1 VSVSEWREYTV
12 KELVDLKM
20 LDKPLD
26 GNHGGMHPKSSDYV
40 TSGIPFIMAND
51 LKDGKV
57 DYDCCNFITEKQAKT
72 LKKGFAKPGD
82 VLLTHKATMGR
93 TAIVDDSYP
102 YIVLT
107 PQVTYYRVLKGI
119 DNKYLKYYFD
129 SKDFQELL
137 FNWAGT
143 GSTRAYLGITEQLKL
158 PIILPPLPEQKAIA
172 ATLSALDDMIGLNN
186 QINKTLE
193 EMAQAIFKSW
203 FVDFEPFRDGEFEE
217 SEIGPIPKGWK
228 VGMLGDFV
236 EIVDNRGKTP
246 PLSDVKTEYPIIDV
260 RALSGESRVID
271 YSNCTKYVEKEIY
284 DSWFRSGHPKHL
296 DILIST
302 VGSIAEM
309 KMFYGN
315 KGCIAQNVVAF
326 RSNGI
331 SPCYLYQYLQYSKGD
346 LLSYNIGSVQPSIK
360 VTHVIKYK
368 IIVPD
373 EKTMSSFDMLM
384 ESISDQIHRNA
395 NESQILIAIR
405 DTLLPKLIS
414 GEIRVPVEEVV

>member
-1 VSVSEWREYTV
+1 VSVSEWREVTLGDVCDSVSNTHPFEKAKLIFLNTSDVY
-12 KELVDLKM
+12 
-20 LDKPLD
+20 D
-26 GNHGGMHPKSSDYV
+26 GSILHNNYSPVAEMPGQAKKSIKKGDILYSEIRPKNKRYAMVNFDASDYV
-40 TSGIPFIMAND
+40 VSTKFMVIRSNGLIVNKFLYLYLTSNEVLETLQQVAEARSGTFPQ
-51 LKDGKV
+51 
-57 DYDCCNFITEKQAKT
+57 IT
-72 LKKGFAKPGD
+72 F
-82 VLLTHKATMGR
+82 
-93 TAIVDDSYP
+93 S
-102 YIVLT
+102 
-107 PQVTYYRVLKGI
+107 QVA
-119 DNKYLKYYFD
+119 
-129 SKDFQELL
+129 E
-137 FNWAGT
+137 
-143 GSTRAYLGITEQLKL
+143 LKL
-158 PIILPPLPEQKAIA
+158 NLPPIPEQKAIA
-172 ATLSALDDMIGLNN
+172 ATLSVLDDMIELNN

-203 FVDFEPFRDGEFEE
+203 FVDFEPFKDGEFEE

>member
-1 VSVSEWREYTV
+1 VSFSDWREV
-12 KELVDLKM
+12 RIGEVISFN
-20 LDKPLD
+20 P
-26 GNHGGMHPKSSDYV
+26 SES
-40 TSGIPFIMAND
+40 
-51 LKDGKV
+51 
-57 DYDCCNFITEKQAKT
+57 
-72 LKKGFAKPGD
+72 LKKGEIAKKIAMEQLEPFTRKIANYELSQFTGGSKFRNGDTLLARITPCLENGKTAYVNILDDNEVAFGSTEFIVMRKKEKITDDMFVYYLAISPDFRNKAIQSMTGTSGRQRVQQD
-82 VLLTHKATMGR
+82 VLQSHKIM
-93 TAIVDDSYP
+93 
-102 YIVLT
+102 
-107 PQVTYYRVLKGI
+107 
-119 DNKYLKYYFD
+119 
-129 SKDFQELL
+129 
-137 FNWAGT
+137 
-143 GSTRAYLGITEQLKL
+143 
-158 PIILPPLPEQKAIA
+158 LPPLHEQKAIA
-172 ATLSALDDMIGLNN
+172 ATLSALDDMIELNN

>member
-1 VSVSEWREYTV
+1 MSVSEWREAKLCDIGEIVGGGTPSTKEESYYGGDIPWITPKDLSTHNERYIYRGERSITEEGLKNSSAKLMPKGTV
-12 KELVDLKM
+12 LFSSRAPIGYVAIAGKELCTNQGFKSLI
-20 LDKPLD
+20 
-26 GNHGGMHPKSSDYV
+26 PKNGVADSEFIYYLFKHKKSDIEAIA
-40 TSGIPFIMAND
+40 SGTTF
-51 LKDGKV
+51 LEV
-57 DYDCCNFITEKQAKT
+57 
-72 LKKGFAKPGD
+72 
-82 VLLTHKATMGR
+82 
-93 TAIVDDSYP
+93 S
-102 YIVLT
+102 
-107 PQVTYYRVLKGI
+107 
-119 DNKYLKYYFD
+119 
-129 SKDFQELL
+129 
-137 FNWAGT
+137 
-143 GSTRAYLGITEQLKL
+143 GSAMKNISIL
-158 PIILPPLPEQKAIA
+158 LPPLPEQKAIA
-172 ATLSALDDMIGLNN
+172 ATLSALDDMIELNN
-186 QINKTLE
+186 QINKNLE

-217 SEIGPIPKGWK
+217 SELGLIPKGWK

>member
-1 VSVSEWREYTV
+1 MSFSDWREVRLGDVCTYSTAKV
-12 KELVDLKM
+12 SITEINEDNYISTENM
-20 LDKPLD
+20 LPNKN
-26 GNHGGMHPKSSDYV
+26 GVVKSSGLPTVASV
-40 TSGIPFIMAND
+40 TRYFTDNVLVSNIRPYF
-51 LKDGKV
+51 
-57 DYDCCNFITEKQAKT
+57 
-72 LKKGFAKPGD
+72 KKIWCADREGGCSND
-82 VLLTHKATMGR
+82 VLVFVVKDKRILDSRFLFYCLSNDEFFNYVMAGAKGTKMPRGDKG
-93 TAIVDDSYP
+93 AI
-102 YIVLT
+102 
-107 PQVTYYRVLKGI
+107 
-119 DNKYLKYYFD
+119 LKYPVH
-129 SKDFQELL
+129 
-137 FNWAGT
+137 
-143 GSTRAYLGITEQLKL
+143 L
-158 PIILPPLPEQKAIA
+158 PTLSEQKAIA
-172 ATLSALDDMIGLNN
+172 ATLSALDDMIELNN

>member
-1 VSVSEWREYTV
+1 
-12 KELVDLKM
+12 
-20 LDKPLD
+20 
-26 GNHGGMHPKSSDYV
+26 
-40 TSGIPFIMAND
+40 
-51 LKDGKV
+51 
-57 DYDCCNFITEKQAKT
+57 
-72 LKKGFAKPGD
+72 
-82 VLLTHKATMGR
+82 
-93 TAIVDDSYP
+93 
-102 YIVLT
+102 
-107 PQVTYYRVLKGI
+107 
-119 DNKYLKYYFD
+119 LKYPVH
-129 SKDFQELL
+129 
-137 FNWAGT
+137 
-143 GSTRAYLGITEQLKL
+143 L
-158 PIILPPLPEQKAIA
+158 PTLSEQKAIA
-172 ATLSALDDMIGLNN
+172 ATLSALDDMIELNN

>member
-1 VSVSEWREYTV
+1 VNVSGWRDVRLGDVCTYSTSKVSVTEINEDNYISTEN
-12 KELVDLKM
+12 M
-20 LDKPLD
+20 LPNKS
-26 GNHGGMHPKSSDYV
+26 GIVKSSGLPTVASV
-40 TSGIPFIMAND
+40 TRYFAGNVLVSNIRPYFKKIWYAD
-51 LKDGKV
+51 RDGG
-57 DYDCCNFITEKQAKT
+57 CSN
-72 LKKGFAKPGD
+72 D
-82 VLLTHKATMGR
+82 VLVFDIK
-93 TAIVDDSYP
+93 D
-102 YIVLT
+102 
-107 PQVTYYRVLKGI
+107 KGI
-119 DNKYLKYYFD
+119 LSSRFLFYCLSNDDFFNYVMAGAKGTKMPRGDKGTILKYPV
-129 SKDFQELL
+129 
-137 FNWAGT
+137 
-143 GSTRAYLGITEQLKL
+143 R
-158 PIILPPLPEQKAIA
+158 LPPIPEQKAIA
-172 ATLSALDDMIGLNN
+172 ATLSALDDMIELNN

-203 FVDFEPFRDGEFEE
+203 FVDFEPFKDGEFEE
-217 SEIGPIPKGWK
+217 SELGLIPKGWK

-236 EIVDNRGKTP
+236 EVVDNRGKTP

-271 YSNCTKYVEKEIY
+271 YNNCTKYVEKEIY
-284 DSWFRSGHPKHL
+284 DSWFRNGHPKQL

-302 VGSIAEM
+302 VGSISEM

-331 SPCYLYQYLQYSKGD
+331 SPFYLYQYLQYSKGD

-373 EKTMSSFDMLM
+373 EKTMSSFDMLI
-384 ESISDQIHRNA
+384 ESISDQIYRNA

-405 DTLLPKLIS
+405 DTLLPKLMS

>member
-1 VSVSEWREYTV
+1 MSFSDWREV
-12 KELVDLKM
+12 RIGEVISFN
-20 LDKPLD
+20 P
-26 GNHGGMHPKSSDYV
+26 SES
-40 TSGIPFIMAND
+40 
-51 LKDGKV
+51 
-57 DYDCCNFITEKQAKT
+57 
-72 LKKGFAKPGD
+72 LKKGEIAKKIAMEQLEPFTRKIANYELSQFTGGSKFRNGDTLLARITPCLENGKTAYVNILDDNEVAFGSTEFIVMRKKEKITDDMFVYYLAISPDFRNKAIQSMTGTSGRQRVQQD
-82 VLLTHKATMGR
+82 VLQSHKIM
-93 TAIVDDSYP
+93 
-102 YIVLT
+102 
-107 PQVTYYRVLKGI
+107 
-119 DNKYLKYYFD
+119 
-129 SKDFQELL
+129 
-137 FNWAGT
+137 
-143 GSTRAYLGITEQLKL
+143 
-158 PIILPPLPEQKAIA
+158 LPPLHEQKAIA
-172 ATLSALDDMIGLNN
+172 ATLSALDDMIELNN

>member
-1 VSVSEWREYTV
+1 MSVSEWREVRIGDIGDVVTGKTPSSKNPEYFGDEIPFVTPTDYKNYHKNIYSSERYLSQAGKEVLGNKLLPINSVIVTCIGSDMGKVAINKVECITNQQINSIILKRDLADSDFIYYTLISMQ
-12 KELVDLKM
+12 EYLKM
-20 LDKPLD
+20 LAR
-26 GNHGGMHPKSSDYV
+26 GGTTMPIVNKS
-40 TSGIPFIMAND
+40 TFEEI
-51 LKDGKV
+51 K
-57 DYDCCNFITEKQAKT
+57 
-72 LKKGFAKPGD
+72 
-82 VLLTHKATMGR
+82 LL
-93 TAIVDDSYP
+93 
-102 YIVLT
+102 
-107 PQVTYYRVLKGI
+107 
-119 DNKYLKYYFD
+119 
-129 SKDFQELL
+129 
-137 FNWAGT
+137 
-143 GSTRAYLGITEQLKL
+143 
-158 PIILPPLPEQKAIA
+158 LPPFPEQKAIA
-172 ATLSALDDMIGLNN
+172 ATLSALDDMIELNN

-203 FVDFEPFRDGEFEE
+203 FVDFEPFKDGEFEN
-217 SEIGPIPKGWK
+217 SELGLIPKGWR

>member
-1 VSVSEWREYTV
+1 VSVSEWREVTLGDVCDSVSNTHPFEKAKLIFLNTSDVY
-12 KELVDLKM
+12 
-20 LDKPLD
+20 D
-26 GNHGGMHPKSSDYV
+26 GSILHNNYSPVAEMPGQAKKSIKKGDILYSEIRPKNKRYAMVNFDASDYV
-40 TSGIPFIMAND
+40 VSTKFMVIRSNGLIVNKFLYLYLTSNEVLETLQQVAEARSGTFPQ
-51 LKDGKV
+51 
-57 DYDCCNFITEKQAKT
+57 IT
-72 LKKGFAKPGD
+72 F
-82 VLLTHKATMGR
+82 
-93 TAIVDDSYP
+93 S
-102 YIVLT
+102 
-107 PQVTYYRVLKGI
+107 QVA
-119 DNKYLKYYFD
+119 
-129 SKDFQELL
+129 E
-137 FNWAGT
+137 
-143 GSTRAYLGITEQLKL
+143 LKL
-158 PIILPPLPEQKAIA
+158 NLPPIPEQKAIV
-172 ATLSALDDMIGLNN
+172 ATLSALDDMIELNN
-186 QINKTLE
+186 KINKTLE

-203 FVDFEPFRDGEFEE
+203 FVDFEPFKDGEFEN
-217 SEIGPIPKGWK
+217 SELGLIPKGWR

>member
-1 VSVSEWREYTV
+1 VSFDELKLSEADIEII
-12 KELVDLKM
+12 
-20 LDKPLD
+20 D
-26 GNHGGMHPKSSDYV
+26 GDRGVNYPKQNEFYDIGYCLFLNAKNV
-40 TSGIPFIMAND
+40 T
-51 LKDGKV
+51 KDGFDFNEKS
-57 DYDCCNFITEKQAKT
+57 FISREKDN
-72 LKKGFAKPGD
+72 LLRKGKLVRND
-82 VLLTHKATMGR
+82 
-93 TAIVDDSYP
+93 
-102 YIVLT
+102 IVLT
-107 PQVTYYRVLKGI
+107 SRGTVGNVAFYNNRVPFNNIRINSGMVILRAKQSEYLPEFVYWMFRSNYIQDQINALKTGSAQPQLPITIMRTIKVLKP
-119 DNKYLKYYFD
+119 
-129 SKDFQELL
+129 
-137 FNWAGT
+137 
-143 GSTRAYLGITEQLKL
+143 KL
-158 PIILPPLPEQKAIA
+158 CEQKVIA
-172 ATLSALDDMIGLNN
+172 ATLSALDDMIELNN

-217 SEIGPIPKGWK
+217 SELGLIPKGWK